1 MVYGVSQAIQ
11 QIPPH
16 HHHRYCPP
24 AFQHSDWRISE
35 ASLIRSPRM
44 TEEEEIAVREAGSEV
59 ARLHHHNLEGTRVGL
74 ETAWFVNPPVSTLRN
89 SVPSDMLSTR

>member
-1 MVYGVSQAIQ
+1 
-11 QIPPH
+11 
-16 HHHRYCPP
+16 
-24 AFQHSDWRISE
+24 
-35 ASLIRSPRM
+35 M